1 MSAGAHH
8 TPTRRTVVRAGGM
21 GVLGAAWLGGC
32 DPFSTIMTQNF
43 RFTVEDE
50 HGKVLG
56 SGVWQWQENVPGTRY
71 TEYAGWDGEA
81 FQIVHPTHGKM
92 YVVRDENSGWG
103 GLRLGT
109 FWKPSR

>member
-1 MSAGAHH
+1 MRMRVPSPPRISRRIVVAGCA
-8 TPTRRTVVRAGGM
+8 
-21 GVLGAAWLGGC
+21 VLGVGGC